1 MPTTPSPAPLGDAL
15 AYSPKNAARVA
26 DLSVTTIYRLINDGT
41 LERRK
46 VRGRS
51 LVTAASLR
59 RLVEGEA
66 A

>member
-1 MPTTPSPAPLGDAL
+1 MPITPSPAPLNDAL